1 MLPERQ
7 RAAGMTGPVVETR
20 AGKVRGAVENGVSV
34 FRGIP
39 YGAPTGGPRRFLP
52 PAPPEPW
59 SGVRDAL
66 TRPDRAPQGPEAYA
80 EGPMSEDCLGL
91 NVWTPGCDPGAKR
104 PVMVWLHPG
113 GFHGGAGYQY
123 TGSGTLA
130 RKEDV
135 VQVEVNHRL
144 NVFGFLHLLEFS
156 DRFPDAGNVGMLDLV
171 AALEWVRDDITAFGG
186 DPDNVT
192 IFGESGGGGKVS
204 TLMAMPAARGL
215 FHRAIAQSGFALR
228 GVDADEATQDTLRIL
243 RTLSLGPD
251 QVDELQSVPTERL
264 LTAFRDVRGQLDRD
278 RHFSPT
284 VDGRA
289 LPRHPWSPDAPAVS
303 ADVPFMLG
311 ATLDESVILLGA
323 LGPERETI
331 FQLDEAEVQERLARY
346 LDVDPQTS
354 RSVAATYQA
363 AHPEL
368 SPSERFF
375 RATSD
380 HMMRVPSIL
389 QAERKAAQAGAPG
402 YLYLFTWP
410 ADLMGAGVYAHHGAE
425 LPFVF
430 DTIDEN
436 VDRLGSGPGHR
447 ILCDQV
453 RGAWGHFARSGD
465 PNHEGLPRWSPYASN
480 TRPTMIFDMPSRMEV
495 DPGSAGRRAIT
506 PTLSP

>member
-1 MLPERQ
+1 M
-7 RAAGMTGPVVETR
+7 
-20 AGKVRGAVENGVSV
+20 RGAVENGVSV

-52 PAPPEPW
+52 PALPEPW
-59 SGVRDAL
+59 TGVRDAL
-66 TRPDRAPQGPEAYA
+66 TPPDLAPQGPDAYA

-91 NVWTPGCDPGAKR
+91 NVWTPGCDPDAKR

-144 NVFGFLHLLEFS
+144 NVFGFLHLADLS

-215 FHRAIAQSGFALR
+215 FQRAIAQSGFALR
-228 GVDADEATQDTLRIL
+228 GVDAEVATEDTLRIL
-243 RTLSLGPD
+243 RALSLGPD
-251 QVDELQSVPTERL
+251 QVDELQAVSTERL
-264 LTAFRDVRGQLDRD
+264 LAAFRDVRPQLGRA
-278 RHFSPT
+278 RHYSPT

-289 LPRHPWSPDAPAVS
+289 LPRHPFSPDAPAVS

-311 ATLDESVILLGA
+311 CTLDESVILLGA

-331 FQLDEAEVQERLARY
+331 FQLDEAGMQERLASY
-346 LDVDPQTS
+346 LEVDLQTS
-354 RSVAATYQA
+354 RSLAATYRSTY
-363 AHPEL
+363 PEL

-389 QAERKAAQAGAPG
+389 QAERKAAQAGAPA

-436 VDRLGSGPGHR
+436 AARLGSSPAHR

-453 RGAWGHFARSGD
+453 RGAWGQFARSGD
-465 PNHEGLPRWSPYASN
+465 PNHQGLPRWSPYASSS
-480 TRPTMIFDMPSRMEV
+480 RETMIFDMPSRTEG

-506 PTLSP
+506 PILST

>member
-1 MLPERQ
+1 
-7 RAAGMTGPVVETR
+7 
-20 AGKVRGAVENGVSV
+20 
-34 FRGIP
+34 
-39 YGAPTGGPRRFLP
+39 
-52 PAPPEPW
+52 
-59 SGVRDAL
+59 
-66 TRPDRAPQGPEAYA
+66 
-80 EGPMSEDCLGL
+80 MSEDCLGL

-171 AALEWVRDDITAFGG
+171 AALEWVRDDVTAFGG

-192 IFGESGGGGKVS
+192 IFGESGGGAKVS

-228 GVDADEATQDTLRIL
+228 GVDAEEATQDTLRIL

-264 LTAFRDVRGQLDRD
+264 LAAFRDVRGQLGRD

-380 HMMRVPSIL
+380 HMMPTSSRGPPTSWGPVSTPTTAPSFPSCSTRSMRMSTGSAPVRITASCVTRCAVPGATSRARATPIT
-389 QAERKAAQAGAPG
+389 KAFRAGAP
-402 YLYLFTWP
+402 TRRTP
-410 ADLMGAGVYAHHGAE
+410 A
-425 LPFVF
+425 P
-430 DTIDEN
+430 
-436 VDRLGSGPGHR
+436 P
-447 ILCDQV
+447 
-453 RGAWGHFARSGD
+453 
-465 PNHEGLPRWSPYASN
+465 
-480 TRPTMIFDMPSRMEV
+480 
-495 DPGSAGRRAIT
+495 
-506 PTLSP
+506 